1 MNAPRPAG
9 PTHLGVLVPV
19 RDEERLLGRC
29 LRALAGAAGVVA
41 AERPGLD
48 VSVVVVLDGCRDGS
62 AEVARE
68 VVWPERLPRPHLLV
82 TEPAGVGVARR
93 RGAEHLL
100 GRASAGRG
108 RPATTWLAGTD
119 ADSTVPASWLLEQVR
134 AAEEGHDARIGTV
147 VLSSPRDQ
155 LAARWTEQQ
164 QHVEGHPHVHGANL
178 GVRGDV
184 YLQAGGYPP
193 VRTGED
199 VLLVAALEQ
208 RGARLLRT
216 ARHPVVTSDRRE
228 GRAPE
233 GVAADLAE
241 LAGLHELAE
250 RVQPEQ
256 DAQAS

>member
-1 MNAPRPAG
+1 MSAPPPQG
-9 PTHLGVLVPV
+9 LTHLGVLVPV

-29 LRALAGAAGVVA
+29 LRSLAVAASSLAAGC
-41 AERPGLD
+41 PGLHL
-48 VSVVVVLDGCRDGS
+48 SVVVVLDGCRDGS

-68 VVWPERLPRPHLLV
+68 VAWPATSPRPQLLV
-82 TEPAGVGVARR
+82 TEPAGVGAARR
-93 RGAEHLL
+93 RGAAHLL
-100 GRASAGRG
+100 ELSVAGG
-108 RPATTWLAGTD
+108 GLPATTWLAGTD
-119 ADSTVPASWLLEQVR
+119 ADSTVPVLWLLEQTR
-134 AAEEGHDARIGTV
+134 AAKDGFHARVGTV

-164 QHVEGHPHVHGANL
+164 QHVEGHLHVHGANL
-178 GVRGDV
+178 GVRGDA
-184 YLQAGGYPP
+184 YLEAGGYPP
-193 VRTGED
+193 ALTGED

-241 LAGLHELAE
+241 LAALSTSE
-250 RVQPEQ
+250 P
-256 DAQAS
+256 DARAS